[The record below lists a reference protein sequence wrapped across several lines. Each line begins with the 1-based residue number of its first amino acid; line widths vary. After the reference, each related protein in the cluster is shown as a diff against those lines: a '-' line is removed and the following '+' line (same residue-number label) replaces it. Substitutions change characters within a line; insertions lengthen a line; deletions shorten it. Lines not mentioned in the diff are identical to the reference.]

1 MRHSINCLAVKKG
14 KAFCPLRDRFQESRA
29 GRYSPCYHPPHHYNA
44 NALKFIEE
52 PKPMELLRVVFRQYR
67 WPFLMV
73 ILLSLASAALGIG
86 LIAFINTR
94 LINSFGGSLAVL
106 PEFLGFLVLL
116 MAVTLGSQL
125 ALTTLGHHF
134 VYQLRGEYIKRILDT
149 HVARIEQI
157 GSAQLQASLSSDIR
171 NITLAFVRL
180 PELLQGIIL
189 TVGCAL
195 YLGWLSPKMLVVTAL
210 WLVVTIVG
218 GWLLVARVY
227 RHLSSVREAEDALYQ
242 DYQTVIDGRKELTL
256 NRSRARHIFEEEYQQ
271 HAQAYRRHV
280 IRADTFHLSA
290 VNWSNIMMLGAI
302 GAVFFMAN
310 RLGWANTAVA
320 ATYSLTLLFL
330 RTPLLQA
337 VGALPVL
344 LSAQVA
350 FRKLKALELVP
361 HQPGFP
367 AASAPPQWQTLE
379 LRDVTFRYAGAGFE
393 VGPVNLTLRRGE
405 LVFLIGGN
413 GSGKSTLA
421 MLLTGL
427 YTPTS
432 GTLLVDGVPV
442 TAETL
447 PAYRA
452 LFSAVFTDFHLF
464 GRAMGPQGSEPDAA
478 LVQSWLARLNMA
490 EKLTW
495 KEGEVTNLKL
505 SQGQRKRV
513 ALLMAVAEQRDVLL
527 LDEWAADQDPQ
538 FRRTFYRELL
548 PQLHKMGKTVVAIS
562 HDDHYF
568 EHADRLLEMRTGHLH
583 ELTGEAR
590 LAASRDAVAQINQ
603 AAAPADS
610 AAAPAEN
617 YTVPAE
623 NRAAPAE
630 SEVTGHG
637 VH

>member
-1 MRHSINCLAVKKG
+1 
-14 KAFCPLRDRFQESRA
+14 
-29 GRYSPCYHPPHHYNA
+29 
-44 NALKFIEE
+44 
-52 PKPMELLRVVFRQYR
+52 MELLRVVYRQYR

-86 LIAFINTR
+86 LIAFINTQ
-94 LINSFGGSLAVL
+94 LINRFDGSLAVL
-106 PEFLGFLVLL
+106 PQFLGFLVLL
-116 MAVTLGSQL
+116 MAVTLASQL

-189 TVGCAL
+189 TIGCAL

-242 DYQTVIDGRKELTL
+242 DYQTVIDGRKELAL

-361 HQPGFP
+361 HQPDFP
-367 AASAPPQWQTLE
+367 TAVAAKNWQTLE

-442 TAETL
+442 TADTL

-464 GRAMGPQGSEPDAA
+464 GRAMGPQGSAPDAA
-478 LVQSWLARLNMA
+478 LVESWLQRLKMA

-495 KEGEVTNLKL
+495 NAGQVTNLKL

-513 ALLMAVAEQRDVLL
+513 ALLMAVAEQRDILL

-548 PQLHKMGKTVVAIS
+548 PQLHAMGKTVLAIS

-568 EHADRLLEMRTGHLH
+568 EHADRLLEMRTGQLH

-590 LAASRDAVAQINQ
+590 RAASLDAVAQIDQ
-603 AAAPADS
+603 AGLPAADNPV
-610 AAAPAEN
+610 
-617 YTVPAE
+617 T
-623 NRAAPAE
+623 AE
-630 SEVTGHG
+630 SVPPGNGAH
-637 VH
+637 